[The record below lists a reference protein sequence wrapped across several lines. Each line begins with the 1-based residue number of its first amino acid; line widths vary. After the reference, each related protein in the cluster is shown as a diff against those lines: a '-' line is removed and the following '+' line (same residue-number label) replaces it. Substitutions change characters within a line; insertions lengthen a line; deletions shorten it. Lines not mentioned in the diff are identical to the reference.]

1 MCAVGLVFL
10 DAEALC
16 RNWVAKCKCLVGNRL
31 SELGTLESHHS
42 AWSWVIHSLFLML
55 LSTMISVFVI
65 CEYAMHDMAASV
77 TCRRVNLI
85 AKPGPLMF
93 TKVGCAMQ

>member
-1 MCAVGLVFL
+1 MG
-10 DAEALC
+10 
-16 RNWVAKCKCLVGNRL
+16 
-31 SELGTLESHHS
+31 HP
-42 AWSWVIHSLFLML
+42 